1 MVDTCQ
7 PGGSA
12 SSQLWFTDVQGIS
25 VRVVKGWHD
34 SHSQFRTPAKLSHS
48 LSMHKRLDIES
59 ESRADA
65 HYIFAVEFLQNRRLP
80 GVVKAAGFQP
90 LLFRAIMPSG
100 HAYRNKMRISFSFC
114 LFFRMI
120 VSRPI
125 FARVWGGSNVQV
137 ESQRRYAAR
146 MASCPCTEPI
156 YRRLTHCHIHISHR
170 HIEQW
175 LTRWHFY

>member
-1 MVDTCQ
+1 MVDICQ
-7 PGGSA
+7 PGVSA

-90 LLFRAIMPSG
+90 LLLSNNAERPCVQKQNA
-100 HAYRNKMRISFSFC
+100 HL
-114 LFFRMI
+114 LFFL
-120 VSRPI
+120 PI
-125 FARVWGGSNVQV
+125 LPYDC
-137 ESQRRYAAR
+137 E
-146 MASCPCTEPI
+146 
-156 YRRLTHCHIHISHR
+156 
-170 HIEQW
+170 
-175 LTRWHFY
+175 